1 MVYLHEFFNLD
12 SLRMSVENEANDCND
27 VSIWALVTASV
38 AAFLLTVNAS
48 VNFFIYAYMCASFRS
63 ILLRLC
69 KQVFG

>member
-1 MVYLHEFFNLD
+1 MNFQAAISPTEWPLQ
-12 SLRMSVENEANDCND
+12 SDCNN

-69 KQVFG
+69 KQYFG

>member
-1 MVYLHEFFNLD
+1 M
-12 SLRMSVENEANDCND
+12 
-27 VSIWALVTASV
+27 SIWALVTASV

-69 KQVFG
+69 KQYLG